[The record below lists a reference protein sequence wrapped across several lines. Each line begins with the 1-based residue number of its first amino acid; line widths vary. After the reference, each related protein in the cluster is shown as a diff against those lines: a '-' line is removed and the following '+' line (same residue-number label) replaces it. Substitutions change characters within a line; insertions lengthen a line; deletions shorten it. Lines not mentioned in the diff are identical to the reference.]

1 MCAPHSRLPFSHP
14 QECQEFELPVL
25 KVKGHQLKSVGRGKV
40 ANPET
45 RELSINCS
53 QVYDGNRRPR
63 PVALG
68 ASGVPRNHVRIRS
81 QAEPQVH
88 VSNSL
93 LLYFNIELQL

>member
-25 KVKGHQLKSVGRGKV
+25 KVKGHQLKSVRREKV

-45 RELSINCS
+45 LELSSHNCS
-53 QVYDGNRRPR
+53 QVYDGNKRPR
-63 PVALG
+63 PTALG
-68 ASGVPRNHVRIRS
+68 ASGVTGNHVRIRS
-81 QAEPQVH
+81 QADPHVR

-93 LLYFNIELQL
+93 LLYFNIEL